1 MPTDTSSCGVNHIT
15 YVMGS
20 IYTLRKPFPLADL
33 RDPWVFSVKVRYSCR
48 LLDRS
53 PKVEP
58 LGIKCLYISQITKC
72 LYVWEMVVG
81 CGGHNLGIRLFICVV
96 ESFVRV

>member
-1 MPTDTSSCGVNHIT
+1 
-15 YVMGS
+15 
-20 IYTLRKPFPLADL
+20 
-33 RDPWVFSVKVRYSCR
+33 VKVRYSCR

-72 LYVWEMVVG
+72 LYVWEMVG